1 VLAGAAAIG
10 TFLLFSP
17 HALFAFGEL
26 RDALAYQRDTIAVRT
41 DAASLLGVA
50 RHHLRHTFAA
60 GFGEAALPVA
70 LLGAMVA
77 WRAGGRARLLVVCL
91 LLLLPMF
98 YVARSRTVRYGIAH
112 AALLSV
118 LAALVIEALLRAPGR
133 SRALAAVL
141 LAAAVGPS
149 LVRTVAFDRALGGR
163 DTRQD
168 VLDFI
173 RASGAP
179 PEEIVAVG
187 SYGLPRPSFLRP
199 RRERMSGELP
209 YMDYLRM
216 VNGPLRVITRE
227 QGRAMRPR
235 FLIYDHTA
243 KVDPFGWDV
252 FAPLIG
258 TEYEVALHLDPRTS
272 PDACLLPDR
281 AAGSPSFLLPF
292 DNPWVM
298 DRPGPPV
305 TIYERVA
312 R

>member
-1 VLAGAAAIG
+1 
-10 TFLLFSP
+10 
-17 HALFAFGEL
+17 
-26 RDALAYQRDTIAVRT
+26 
-41 DAASLLGVA
+41 
-50 RHHLRHTFAA
+50 
-60 GFGEAALPVA
+60 
-70 LLGAMVA
+70 
-77 WRAGGRARLLVVCL
+77 VV
-91 LLLLPMF
+91 LLLPML
-98 YVARSRTVRYGIAH
+98 YVSRGLAVRYGVALV
-112 AALLSV
+112 ALLPV
-118 LAALVIEALLRAPGR
+118 LTALLIEALLRTPGT
-133 SRALAAVL
+133 SRALAAGL
-141 LAAAVGPS
+141 LVAVIGPS
-149 LVRTVAFDRALGGR
+149 LVRSVAFDRALGAR
-163 DTRQD
+163 DTRLD

-173 RASGAP
+173 LAAELP
-179 PEEIVAVG
+179 PEEFVAVG
-187 SYGLPRPSFLRP
+187 MYGLPRPSFMGS
-199 RRERMSGELP
+199 RRLAMQVPLP
-209 YMDYLRM
+209 YLDYLRM
-216 VNGPLRVITRE
+216 VNGPLRVIARE
-227 QGRAMRPR
+227 QGRTMRPR